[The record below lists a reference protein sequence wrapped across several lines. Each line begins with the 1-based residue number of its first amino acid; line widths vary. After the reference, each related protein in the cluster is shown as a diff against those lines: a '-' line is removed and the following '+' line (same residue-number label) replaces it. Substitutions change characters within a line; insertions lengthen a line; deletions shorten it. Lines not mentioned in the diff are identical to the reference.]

1 MLSSALWKMFFTK
14 FLLNK
19 KKWMMLEI
27 ANKNVFKIMA
37 MPKIW
42 YLNIILCFVHSIWF
56 VKYVFSTNIWFI
68 KTWTK
73 IIKYISRV
81 VKLNPASI
89 PPLKSL
95 QNLDYLKDK
104 LIYLNSLNA
113 THEIW
118 QKSLIFPFTYHSN
131 QSSIKCYF

>member
-1 MLSSALWKMFFTK
+1 MSFLFDMLSSALWKMFFTK

-89 PPLKSL
+89 PPPWNHCKPWLFKGQMLINLLK
-95 QNLDYLKDK
+95 
-104 LIYLNSLNA
+104 
-113 THEIW
+113 
-118 QKSLIFPFTYHSN
+118 FTY
-131 QSSIKCYF
+131 CYTWNLAKIPNLPIHLS